1 MGAWGG
7 TNATGNYTKGK
18 VQLFEQKGE
27 KCEKGEKVK
36 KNICRIMPMMHR
48 KGDPKK
54 ENARNITNKISRD
67 CGFHTMWKDCKEM
80 RQKRR
85 KSAGLSVEE

>member
-36 KNICRIMPMMHR
+36 KIFV
-48 KGDPKK
+48 G
-54 ENARNITNKISRD
+54 
-67 CGFHTMWKDCKEM
+67 
-80 RQKRR
+80 
-85 KSAGLSVEE
+85 